1 MAQRDQNT
9 TCETS
14 MRHIGHPRLQCFAA
28 GLVLDIPNACLESFS
43 SLYIL
48 ETVGTR
54 DLSIAVVSEW
64 PKYPDF
70 ISFSATKTPFQ
81 DPQWAIYSSGGGNKA
96 SSARGKGLTK
106 LRNLLTVTTCST
118 TPHMTPGPI

>member
-1 MAQRDQNT
+1 MHTLRAFLPLST
-9 TCETS
+9 
-14 MRHIGHPRLQCFAA
+14 
-28 GLVLDIPNACLESFS
+28 
-43 SLYIL
+43 LYIP

-81 DPQWAIYSSGGGNKA
+81 DPQWAIYSSGGGNKV

-106 LRNLLTVTTCST
+106 LRNLIALTSK
-118 TPHMTPGPI
+118 TPHLTPGPS